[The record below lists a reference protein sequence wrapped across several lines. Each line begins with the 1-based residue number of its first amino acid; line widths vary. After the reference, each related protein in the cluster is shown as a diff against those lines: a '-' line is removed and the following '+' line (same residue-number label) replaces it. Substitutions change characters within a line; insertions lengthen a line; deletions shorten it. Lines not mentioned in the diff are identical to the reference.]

1 MATDRTGWIPNAR
14 LRAVR
19 EEQRVQSRKE
29 FAADLAATA
38 AELGEN
44 VGVDA
49 RLIAKWEDGESARPR
64 PVYRRLLV
72 AMTGCS
78 EEELGVGPG
87 APTTPSERPTTTV
100 TVPPVDRRS
109 FLAASVTALVPPPL
123 PTMAHAAPTHV
134 DPQLVDYFRAQLQG
148 HYLADMLLGPHHLI
162 ASVTAQHQLIC
173 ELAAAAHDG
182 LRRDLLRVGAAY
194 AAMLGWLWQDAGQ
207 HDQSIRWR
215 DITLDMAHRSR
226 DTQLVSYALANKASL
241 CVDIGDG
248 TGAVD
253 LADAALAEPSKLA
266 PKVQVIARVHA
277 AHGYSVLGD
286 RRAVDYLLDG
296 AAPLVAR
303 VDDDLPWGDAC
314 RRTPGYLE
322 VQRATCYGR
331 LAGDQAAAR
340 EADALW
346 SQVLGAMPTDQRR
359 DRGVFQTR
367 QAAAAATL
375 GQPDRA
381 LALATDAAGIAA
393 ATGSVRARH
402 ELAGLR
408 EHMRP
413 WAEERYGRD
422 LADVLATIGVGPS

>member
-1 MATDRTGWIPNAR
+1 MARPRSEWVPNRR

-19 EEQRVQSRKE
+19 EGQRQQSRKE

-49 RLIAKWEDGESARPR
+49 RLVAKWEDGETGRPR
-64 PVYRRLLV
+64 HVYRRLLV
-72 AMTGCS
+72 ELTGCT
-78 EEELGVGPG
+78 EDELGIGPAGPG
-87 APTTPSERPTTTV
+87 TPSERPMPDV
-100 TVPPVDRRS
+100 SVPAVDRRQFLTS
-109 FLAASVTALVPPPL
+109 SVSALAASPL
-123 PTMAHAAPTHV
+123 PATAHAAPSHV

-148 HYLADMLLGPHHLI
+148 HYVADMLLGPHHLI
-162 ASVTAQHQLIC
+162 ASVAAQHQLIC
-173 ELAAAAHDG
+173 ELAAAARDG

-194 AAMLGWLWQDAGQ
+194 AAMLGWLCQDAGQ
-207 HDQSIRWR
+207 HEQSLRWR

-226 DTQLVSYALANKASL
+226 DTQLVGYALANKASL
-241 CVDIGDG
+241 CVDLGDG
-248 TGAVD
+248 AGAVD
-253 LADAALAEPSKLA
+253 LADAALTEPSALA
-266 PKVQVIARVHA
+266 PKVHVIARVHA

-296 AAPLVAR
+296 AAPLVDR

-331 LAGDQAAAR
+331 LAGDQSAAR
-340 EADALW
+340 EADAIW
-346 SQVLGAMPTDQRR
+346 SEVLAAMPADQRR

-381 LALATDAAGIAA
+381 LTLASEAAATA
-393 ATGSVRARH
+393 TATGSVRAHR

-408 EHMRP
+408 HRMRP
-413 WAEERYGRD
+413 WAEDRYGRD
-422 LADVLATIGVGPS
+422 LDALLARIGVGPS

>member
-1 MATDRTGWIPNAR
+1 MARHRSEWVPNR
-14 LRAVR
+14 KLRAVR
-19 EEQRVQSRKE
+19 EQQRRQSRKE
-29 FAADLAATA
+29 FAADLAATG

-49 RLIAKWEDGESARPR
+49 RLIAKWEDGEAKRPQY
-64 PVYRRLLV
+64 VYRRLLV
-72 AMTGCS
+72 ELTGCT
-78 EEELGVGPG
+78 EDELGIGPAGPG
-87 APTTPSERPTTTV
+87 TPSERPTPTV
-100 TVPPVDRRS
+100 TVPPVDRRQFLTAS
-109 FLAASVTALVPPPL
+109 VSALAAPPL
-123 PTMAHAAPTHV
+123 PTAAHAAPSHV
-134 DPQLVDYFRAQLQG
+134 DPQLVDYFHAQLQG
-148 HYLADMLLGPHHLI
+148 HYVADMLLGPHHLI

-173 ELAAAAHDG
+173 ELAAASQDT

-194 AAMLGWLWQDAGQ
+194 AAMLGWLCQDAGQ
-207 HDQSIRWR
+207 HEQSLRWR

-226 DTQLVSYALANKASL
+226 DAQLVGYALANKASL
-241 CVDIGDG
+241 CVDLRDG
-248 TGAVD
+248 IGAVD
-253 LADAALAEPSKLA
+253 LADAALAEPSALA

-296 AAPLVAR
+296 AAPLVGR

-331 LAGDQAAAR
+331 LAGDKAAAH
-340 EADALW
+340 EADVIWSEVLAALP
-346 SQVLGAMPTDQRR
+346 ADQRR

-375 GQPDRA
+375 GQPDRV
-381 LALATDAAGIAA
+381 LALASEAAATA
-393 ATGSVRARH
+393 TATGSVRARR

-408 EHMRP
+408 DRMRP
-413 WAEERYGRD
+413 WAEDRYGRD
-422 LADVLATIGVGPS
+422 LDGLLATIGVGPS